1 VQKAYDLVL
10 RGGEVIDPAQG
21 IRGRRDVAIS
31 KGKVAAMAPSLSA
44 DASSFNVDVA
54 GKLVVPGLVDIHTHF
69 YNKVML
75 LGCDPDTS
83 FLPVGVTTAVDA
95 GSSGWRTWA
104 GLRDFVIANSRT
116 RLYAFI
122 HLSGVGLLP
131 PELTDLAQVQ
141 VDETAACIAADPE
154 RIVGIKIRV
163 TAPGGTGEANAIPA
177 LEKARETADRA
188 GCRIITHVGRS
199 PIPLA
204 QVVGHLKPGD
214 IVTHTFHGFANT
226 ILDEQGRVRREM
238 LEARSRGVLF
248 DVGHANSWFDAP
260 ITRKAIEQG
269 FAPDTLSTDYTS
281 QEHTSGRTR
290 YMITLLDVMS
300 TFLALGMSLEEVIAS
315 ATSRPAA
322 AIGKAGQFGSLKP
335 GMPADIAVLELTDRP
350 VTYRDNNGQPVE
362 AARTFQHVMTLRE
375 GAKVA

>member
-1 VQKAYDLVL
+1 MNARYDLVL
-10 RGGEVIDPAQG
+10 RGGEMIDPAQRV
-21 IRGRRDVAIS
+21 RGRFDVAIS
-31 KGKVAAMAPSLSA
+31 KGKVAAVAPSLPA
-44 DASSFNVDVA
+44 DAGGFNVDVK
-54 GKLVVPGLVDIHTHF
+54 GMLVVPGLVDIHTHF

-83 FLPVGVTTAVDA
+83 FLPVGVTTSVDA

-131 PELTDLAQVQ
+131 PELTDLSQVQ
-141 VDETAACIAADPE
+141 VEETAECIAAD
-154 RIVGIKIRV
+154 RDVIVGIKLRV
-163 TAPGGTGEANAIPA
+163 TSPGGTGEANAIPA

-188 GCRIITHVGRS
+188 GSRIITHVGRS

-204 QVVGHLKPGD
+204 QVVERLKPGD
-214 IVTHTFHGFANT
+214 IVTHTFHGFTNT
-226 ILDEQGRVRREM
+226 ILDERGRVRREM
-238 LEARSRGVLF
+238 VEARSRGVLF
-248 DVGHANSWFDAP
+248 DVGHANVWFDAP
-260 ITRKAIEQG
+260 IARAAIEQG
-269 FAPDTLSTDYTS
+269 FMPDTLSTDYTS
-281 QEHTSGRTR
+281 QERTAGRTR

-300 TFLALGMSLEEVIAS
+300 TFLALGMPLDRVIS
-315 ATSRPAA
+315 AVTDRPAA
-322 AIGKAGQFGSLKP
+322 AIGKGGQFGSLKV
-335 GMPADIAVLELTDRP
+335 GMPADIAVLELADRP

-362 AARTFQHVMTLRE
+362 AGRTFQHVITLRE

>member
-1 VQKAYDLVL
+1 MQKAYDLVL

-21 IRGRRDVAIS
+21 IRGRRDLAIS
-31 KGKVAAMAPSLSA
+31 KGRVAAIAPSLPA
-44 DASSFNVDVA
+44 DANSFNIDVA

-104 GLRDFVIANSRT
+104 GLRDFVIASSRT

-131 PELTDLAQVQ
+131 PELTDMTQVQ
-141 VDETAACIAADPE
+141 VEETAECIAADRD
-154 RIVGIKIRV
+154 RIVGIKLRV
-163 TAPGGTGEANAIPA
+163 TSPGGTGEENAIPA
-177 LEKARETADRA
+177 LKKARETADLA

-204 QVVGHLKPGD
+204 QVVEHLKPGD
-214 IVTHTFHGFANT
+214 IVTHTFHGFTNT
-226 ILDEQGRVRREM
+226 ILDERGRVRREI
-238 LEARSRGVLF
+238 LDARARGVLF
-248 DVGHANSWFDAP
+248 DVGHANVWFDAP
-260 ITRKAIEQG
+260 ITRAAIEQG
-269 FAPDTLSTDYTS
+269 FMPDTLSTDYTS
-281 QEHTSGRTR
+281 QERTTGRTR

-300 TFLALGMSLEEVIAS
+300 TFLALGMPLDRVIS
-315 ATSRPAA
+315 AVTDRPAA
-322 AIGKAGQFGSLKP
+322 AIGKAGEFGSLKL
-335 GMPADIAVLELTDRP
+335 GMPADVAVLELDERP
-350 VTYRDNNGQPVE
+350 ATYRDNNGKEVL
-362 AARTFQHVMTLRE
+362 AMKTFRHVMTLRE

>member
-1 VQKAYDLVL
+1 VNARYDLVL

-21 IRGRRDVAIS
+21 VRGRFDLAIS
-31 KGKVAAMAPSLSA
+31 KGKVSAVAPSLPV
-44 DASSFNVDVA
+44 DATGFNVDVA

-104 GLRDFVIANSRT
+104 GLRDFVIASSQT
-116 RLYAFI
+116 RLYAFV

-131 PELTDLAQVQ
+131 PELTDLSQVQ
-141 VDETAACIAADPE
+141 VDETAECIAAD
-154 RIVGIKIRV
+154 RDLIVGIKLRV

-188 GCRIITHVGRS
+188 DCRIITHVGRS

-204 QVVGHLKPGD
+204 RVVAHLKPGD
-214 IVTHTFHGFANT
+214 IVTHTFHGFTNT
-226 ILDEQGRVRREM
+226 ILDERGRVRKEIA
-238 LEARSRGVLF
+238 EARRRGVLF
-248 DVGHANSWFDAP
+248 DVGHANVWFDAP
-260 ITRKAIEQG
+260 IARKAIEQG
-269 FAPDTLSTDYTS
+269 FMPDTLSTDYTS
-281 QEHTSGRTR
+281 QERTAGRTR

-300 TFLALGMSLEEVIAS
+300 TFLALGMPLEEVIAA

-335 GMPADIAVLELTDRP
+335 GMPADIAVLELADRP

-362 AARTFQHVMTLRE
+362 AARTFRHVLTLRE